1 MSRKPPTVA
10 LAAFAALALA
20 AAAPATAQ
28 APTGATPPKDPRNF
42 QGTWMAA
49 SRAHLTREFK
59 PHLGRGQPD
68 DIPDSEITWQEG
80 DVMPPFTPWGKAK
93 FDAAVDAQINNKPH
107 ADPSTNCMPHGLPRL
122 MIAPYGVQVVQ
133 TKGTVAFLFAVNHN
147 VRLIHMDQK
156 MPAKVPLTLNGYSV
170 GHWEGDTLV
179 VNSKG
184 ISSFGIIDQLGTPH
198 SDELKVTERIRKI
211 NDGKNLED
219 TMTFD
224 DPVAYT
230 RPWTAK
236 IYQNWDNGHRISEY
250 VCEENNRNAS
260 DAEGHTSVR

>member
-1 MSRKPPTVA
+1 MRIIARTMI
-10 LAAFAALALA
+10 AFALLAVV
-20 AAAPATAQ
+20 APALSQ
-28 APTGATPPKDPRNF
+28 EIIVTPQQVTIIKETQTIVRRIWIN
-42 QGTWMAA
+42 
-49 SRAHLTREFK
+49 REM
-59 PHLGRGQPD
+59 PAEG
-68 DIPDSEITWQEG
+68 PDS
-80 DVMPPFTPWGKAK
+80 P
-93 FDAAVDAQINNKPH
+93 
-107 ADPSTNCMPHGLPRL
+107 DPT
-122 MIAPYGVQVVQ
+122 
-133 TKGTVAFLFAVNHN
+133 F
-147 VRLIHMDQK
+147 
-156 MPAKVPLTLNGYSV
+156 NGYSV